1 MNQEPFDVTK
11 FSFSLSGPKQFTIQ
25 KDLKTP
31 GWASLPGDW
40 RLALKLHFREPVK
53 VKTILSPHYSHCEI
67 IFPPK
72 DFIYFQREGKT
83 GRKRGRETS
92 MCERYI
98 NQSSL
103 TGDMACNPG
112 THPDWASNQRPFGSQ
127 ASTQSTEPHQPE
139 HHEIFWLGHPKHSKT
154 RESTRCPSE
163 DTEWRHWILEIQ
175 DHEWDVVPRK
185 LQDNPFS
192 FSSSFSIVKE
202 PWPSTIILHATQTES

>member
-1 MNQEPFDVTK
+1 
-11 FSFSLSGPKQFTIQ
+11 
-25 KDLKTP
+25 
-31 GWASLPGDW
+31 
-40 RLALKLHFREPVK
+40 
-53 VKTILSPHYSHCEI
+53 
-67 IFPPK
+67 
-72 DFIYFQREGKT
+72 
-83 GRKRGRETS
+83 

-112 THPDWASNQRPFGSQ
+112 MRPDWESNQWPFGSQ
-127 ASTQSTEPHQPE
+127 ASAQSTEPHQPE

-154 RESTRCPSE
+154 RESARWPSE

-202 PWPSTIILHATQTES
+202 PWPSTIILHATQRARRWGPARSQVGSRWRWHRGAPGGSTSSTVLLSNARHPSTSFPSPRQFQLPVRLLVRSILQCVVY